1 MSWKLDSWR
10 KFDEMWEQASDYQKI
25 SYTLKKNQIDT
36 YINRRNAISLI
47 SIWNDNES
55 RNFNDKIINN
65 KIYYSLISSTFLL
78 ILLLIFVSKV
88 NIIIILSVIVLLF
101 QICYLFK
108 IQSDQIYSSS
118 YVASVDLLRTF
129 NNEERGIMS
138 YLGKLYLNKLDL
150 LHDYRYKVGRDDDP
164 DYIEAY
170 KYFIEFNISL
180 LRTSIEDSSSITFHY
195 Y

>member
-55 RNFNDKIINN
+55 RDFNDKIINK
-65 KIYYSLISSTFLL
+65 KIYYSLILSTFLL
-78 ILLLIFVSKV
+78 ILILIFVSKV
-88 NIIIILSVIVLLF
+88 NIIIVFSVIVLLL
-101 QICYLFK
+101 QISYLFK

-138 YLGKLYLNKLDL
+138 YLGKLDLNKLDL
-150 LHDYRYKVGRDDDP
+150 LHDYRHKFGRDDDP

-180 LRTSIEDSSSITFHY
+180 LRTSIEDSSSMTFHY

>member
-1 MSWKLDSWR
+1 MSWKSDGWR

-36 YINRRNAISLI
+36 YINSRNAISLI
-47 SIWNDNES
+47 SIWNDDQS
-55 RNFNDKIINN
+55 RNFNEKIINN
-65 KIYYSLISSTFLL
+65 KIYYSLASSTLLL
-78 ILLLIFVSKV
+78 ILILIFVSKV
-88 NIIIILSVIVLLF
+88 NIIIIFSVIVLLL

-129 NNEERGIMS
+129 NNEDRGIMS
-138 YLGKLYLNKLDL
+138 YLGKLDLNKLDL
-150 LHDYRYKVGRDDDP
+150 LHNYRYKAGRDDDP